1 MNDILFG
8 NNNTKTIKRLS
19 KQYFKKNKVRN
30 LAAILAIVL
39 TAFLFTSITSLAFN
53 MVSSMQLSMQM
64 QKGSK
69 GDGTFGYMTEEQF
82 EQLKNSDFVE
92 QAGHRRTIGYA
103 SNAVGH
109 SVELNYADSIQQE
122 LTFCVPTH
130 GSAPEKANEIA
141 TTELALKALGVE
153 PEIGAEVPLEFE
165 LRGKTYHYDMVL
177 SGWWEASNDTVSVAI
192 LSEQFVKDNPDVVK
206 NTHAVD
212 STASLQASASPMLFV
227 IAALFTILT
236 VFIST
241 RKPAKKASKVS
252 PMEAIRYT
260 EQDDY
265 KKKTVTRISGAKLS
279 HMAFSNLG
287 RNRRR
292 CVFIVVSMLL
302 CIVLFNSI
310 IIVTQSM
317 DEEKWITRTT
327 KTDFTV
333 YNSIAVNVQEGFRHH
348 EDALPQQV
356 VDMIREQN
364 GLEEER
370 YLYRNTVDDG
380 NVLVDYGFEG
390 LTCTNTF
397 EYENG
402 ISKSF
407 GNYALNTAPDAE
419 NLFFGNVYGA
429 SEHFWSDMMI
439 YDGETDPNVLK
450 QKMLTG
456 EYVIIGNR
464 LDRLS
469 GGPKTTSLSEQ
480 LQIGDSISF
489 YRDGELVKTCTIL
502 AKACTVGTEDET
514 PTTTTATMHIGGDA
528 PFVYLP
534 DTVFKQIYTTPTL
547 LNYGF
552 NMDASLHPQME
563 DFLSSYVEKNPSV
576 TYTSTKLLK
585 EQLNSVASMVWVVGS
600 LIGCIMALAGLIN
613 FTNMIITNI
622 ITRRHEFATM
632 QSIGM
637 TNRQLQRLMVY
648 EGVYYAAGADIIGG
662 VVALLLAVT
671 VLKNVLNSPSMWF
684 FTLHITLVP
693 ALVIGVLYLLLA
705 AVIPLIVLH
714 FFNKG
719 TVVER
724 LRTSE

>member
-1 MNDILFG
+1 MSIL
-8 NNNTKTIKRLS
+8 
-19 KQYFKKNKVRN
+19 Q
-30 LAAILAIVL
+30 
-39 TAFLFTSITSLAFN
+39 
-53 MVSSMQLSMQM
+53 
-64 QKGSK
+64 
-69 GDGTFGYMTEEQF
+69 
-82 EQLKNSDFVE
+82 
-92 QAGHRRTIGYA
+92 
-103 SNAVGH
+103 
-109 SVELNYADSIQQE
+109 
-122 LTFCVPTH
+122 
-130 GSAPEKANEIA
+130 
-141 TTELALKALGVE
+141 TTELKKYYGAKPNITRALDGVTLSIE
-153 PEIGAEVPLEFE
+153 KGEF
-165 LRGKTYHYDMVL
+165 
-177 SGWWEASNDTVSVAI
+177 VAI
-192 LSEQFVKDNPDVVK
+192 VGTSGSGKSTLLNMIGGLDVPTSGKVIVDGRELSTLKDEQ
-206 NTHAVD
+206 
-212 STASLQASASPMLFV
+212 L
-227 IAALFTILT
+227 TI
-236 VFIST
+236 F
-241 RKPAKKASKVS
+241 
-252 PMEAIRYT
+252 
-260 EQDDY
+260 
-265 KKKTVTRISGAKLS
+265 
-279 HMAFSNLG
+279 
-287 RNRRR
+287 RRR
-292 CVFIVVSMLL
+292 KIGFIFQNYNLVPVLNVYEN
-302 CIVLFNSI
+302 IVLPVELDGNKVDKKFMKEVVQMLGLEDKLNN
-310 IIVTQSM
+310 M

>member
-1 MNDILFG
+1 MFVVCGYLLIYNIFDISVMQDVRQYGLLRMIG
-8 NNNTKTIKRLS
+8 TSTRQIKS
-19 KQYFKKNKVRN
+19 
-30 LAAILAIVL
+30 IVNRQAVWL
-39 TAFLFTSITSLAFN
+39 TLIGLPIG
-53 MVSSMQLSMQM
+53 LI
-64 QKGSK
+64 
-69 GDGTFGYMTEEQF
+69 
-82 EQLKNSDFVE
+82 
-92 QAGHRRTIGYA
+92 AGFFAGR
-103 SNAVGH
+103 
-109 SVELNYADSIQQE
+109 
-122 LTFCVPTH
+122 
-130 GSAPEKANEIA
+130 
-141 TTELALKALGVE
+141 ALL
-153 PEIGAEVPLEFE
+153 P
-165 LRGKTYHYDMVL
+165 
-177 SGWWEASNDTVSVAI
+177 
-192 LSEQFVKDNPDVVK
+192 VVMRIFSYEY
-206 NTHAVD
+206 

-265 KKKTVTRISGAKLS
+265 KKKTVTRTSGAKLS

-356 VDMIREQN
+356 VDMIREQD

-456 EYVIIGNR
+456 EYVIIGDR

-489 YRDGELVKTCTIL
+489 YRDGE
-502 AKACTVGTEDET
+502 
-514 PTTTTATMHIGGDA
+514 HIGGDA

-585 EQLNSVASMVWVVGS
+585 EQLNSVASMVLVVGS

-637 TNRQLQRLMVY
+637 TNRQLQSLMVY

-684 FTLHITLVP
+684 FTMNITLVP
-693 ALVIGVLYLLLA
+693 VLVIGVLYLLLA

>member
-1 MNDILFG
+1 MQDVRQYGLLRMIG
-8 NNNTKTIKRLS
+8 TSTRQIKS
-19 KQYFKKNKVRN
+19 
-30 LAAILAIVL
+30 IVNRQAVWL
-39 TAFLFTSITSLAFN
+39 TLIGLPIG
-53 MVSSMQLSMQM
+53 LI
-64 QKGSK
+64 
-69 GDGTFGYMTEEQF
+69 
-82 EQLKNSDFVE
+82 
-92 QAGHRRTIGYA
+92 AGFFAGR
-103 SNAVGH
+103 
-109 SVELNYADSIQQE
+109 
-122 LTFCVPTH
+122 
-130 GSAPEKANEIA
+130 
-141 TTELALKALGVE
+141 ALL
-153 PEIGAEVPLEFE
+153 P
-165 LRGKTYHYDMVL
+165 
-177 SGWWEASNDTVSVAI
+177 
-192 LSEQFVKDNPDVVK
+192 VVMRIFSYEY
-206 NTHAVD
+206 

-528 PFVYLP
+528 PLC
-534 DTVFKQIYTTPTL
+534 IYQTPYS
-547 LNYGF
+547 NR
-552 NMDASLHPQME
+552 
-563 DFLSSYVEKNPSV
+563 
-576 TYTSTKLLK
+576 
-585 EQLNSVASMVWVVGS
+585 
-600 LIGCIMALAGLIN
+600 
-613 FTNMIITNI
+613 FT
-622 ITRRHEFATM
+622 RPR
-632 QSIGM
+632 
-637 TNRQLQRLMVY
+637 
-648 EGVYYAAGADIIGG
+648 
-662 VVALLLAVT
+662 
-671 VLKNVLNSPSMWF
+671 PC
-684 FTLHITLVP
+684 
-693 ALVIGVLYLLLA
+693 
-705 AVIPLIVLH
+705 
-714 FFNKG
+714 
-719 TVVER
+719 
-724 LRTSE
+724 